1 MSNVTTIVNKCF
13 LFLQVDTVCHGDE
26 LPLLF
31 HANLTS
37 LGGTYTDKELTLVKE
52 MQGYWANFAK
62 QGAPASS
69 GTYKSVLLDSV
80 CLNSVCSNSGG
91 VRPSWVSPF
100 HYPEF
105 STHRTTRLIIVSLWS
120 LETHHC
126 TISHIRV
133 LRVVLKTFL
142 LALSR
147 PCS

>member
-1 MSNVTTIVNKCF
+1 
-13 LFLQVDTVCHGDE
+13 VDTVCHGDE

-80 CLNSVCSNSGG
+80 CSNNVCSNSGG
-91 VRPSWVSPF
+91 VQPSWVSPF

-105 STHRTTRLIIVSLWS
+105 TTIAP
-120 LETHHC
+120 H
-126 TISHIRV
+126 
-133 LRVVLKTFL
+133 
-142 LALSR
+142 A
-147 PCS
+147 

>member
-1 MSNVTTIVNKCF
+1 MSTYKYKCF

-80 CLNSVCSNSGG
+80 CSNPIPLPGVYHPPHYTPDHCFVVELGNLSLHHQPHSCFESG
-91 VRPSWVSPF
+91 VKNIFVDPLTAMF
-100 HYPEF
+100 INQK
-105 STHRTTRLIIVSLWS
+105 L
-120 LETHHC
+120 
-126 TISHIRV
+126 
-133 LRVVLKTFL
+133 
-142 LALSR
+142 
-147 PCS
+147 